1 MNTTFTQTIFL
12 SVCIG
17 LMLGSTLSIALN
29 VRAIKEHTKIF
40 TTYKTE
46 MDELALDVW
55 CKPSNN
61 AQEQVN
67 CIRENIYLK
76 AK

>member
-1 MNTTFTQTIFL
+1 MTNLQAILLSAVLGLTIGT
-12 SVCIG
+12 I
-17 LMLGSTLSIALN
+17 IATAIN
-29 VRAIKEHTKIF
+29 VKAIKEHTEIF
-40 TTYKTE
+40 STYKTE

-55 CKPSNN
+55 CKPSKD